1 MNKNTKKV
9 QGKIKNRIALYRR
22 RMGLSQRRVATLV
35 GYRDSSTLSVYE
47 SGRSM
52 PSLAIAFRL
61 GIVLRVPVEFLFP
74 ELYESLRNQIR
85 GQEERLRRREHTP
98 HPSPESV

>member
-52 PSLAIAFRL
+52 PSLVIAFRL

-74 ELYESLRNQIR
+74 ELYESLRHQIR
-85 GQEERLRRREHTP
+85 RQEERLDRREHTP
-98 HPSPESV
+98 HPSPESL

>member
-9 QGKIKNRIALYRR
+9 QAKIKNRIALYRR

-52 PSLAIAFRL
+52 PSLTIAFRL
-61 GIVLRVPVEFLFP
+61 AIVLRVPVEFLFP
-74 ELYESLRNQIR
+74 ELYEFLRNQIR
-85 GQEERLRRREHTP
+85 GQEERLRHRDHTP

>member
-1 MNKNTKKV
+1 MNKNAKKV

-22 RMGLSQRRVATLV
+22 RMGLSQRRVATLA
-35 GYRDSSTLSVYE
+35 GYRDSTTLSVYE

-52 PSLAIAFRL
+52 PSLQIAFRL

-74 ELYESLRNQIR
+74 DLYESLRNQIR
-85 GQEERLRRREHTP
+85 GHEERLDRRNHP
-98 HPSPESV
+98 HHPSPEPV